1 MSPTVLDDD
10 LRRWEA
16 FASSGP
22 HGYSRPARLVFR
34 CVSDR
39 RQPSRALLF
48 EGDRAAAEGAVL
60 AADADELRRYLAE
73 ARPLR

>member
-1 MSPTVLDDD
+1 MSPTVLDDE
-10 LRRWEA
+10 LRLWEA

-22 HGYSRPARLVFR
+22 HGFPAPARIVFR

-39 RQPSRALLF
+39 RQASRALLF
-48 EGDRAAAEGAVL
+48 EGDRATAEGVVQ

-73 ARPLR
+73 AAPLS